1 MRVAHYTVHV
11 KALLHRRRMS
21 DNTASIVTIWFTT
34 EEAAMKS
41 VRRIFVLVGMAVL
54 LGAPIAFAQ
63 TTGSITGT
71 VTDASGAVLPG
82 VTITLS
88 GDRLIGGAQ
97 TQVSDTNGVYRFD
110 RLAPGAYGVKMELQG
125 FRSVARP
132 DVRISAAFV
141 ATING
146 KMVVGSLSETITV
159 TGESPTVDVRSNVQQ
174 TGMNQEI
181 LEGIPTGRDPWS
193 LAKLIP
199 GVQVAT
205 YDVGGTQSMQ
215 QSSMSAHGSNT
226 ADVSYNIDGATVN
239 WPGGGGGATM
249 IYYDQGMFEEVN
261 YMTSAIPAET
271 LAGGVSINMVTKDGG
286 NVWKGNARY
295 NFANDDLQAENWAE
309 TQKVNPLFLGNPTKK
324 TYDLNLSGGGALVQ
338 NRLWVNGT
346 VRKWVVNKLVSARNQ
361 DGSQALDD
369 NDLKNYSGKL
379 VGQVT
384 TNNKLSL
391 SYLWNNK
398 IRGHRRDSND
408 RIPDIAS
415 VVQTNPVQTTQAKYT
430 GIRGSLVFESNFSVM
445 DGQTNY
451 TYQPGTPADAIR
463 RIDTVTTD
471 VTRASN
477 REDHQP
483 NSRHQFDNVFTYG
496 KSGLGGEHLIKA
508 GAQWSRLFYGSDYSV
523 RGDHHVIYNNG
534 VPTSVRQFNS
544 PAFSK
549 NEAIITGFFIQ
560 DSWSMNRLT
569 LNIGGRFDKY
579 VGTLPDQ
586 SSPGGTFA
594 AARTVTKS
602 EAINQNIAVWR
613 AGAAYDL
620 TGSGRTAV
628 KASYSRYGLQVGI
641 DRVTNV
647 NPLTVGSRDC
657 VWTDPN
663 GDGKVQA
670 SEIGTCPAAFSGGTL
685 TNYAPGVQWPYSDE
699 ATAGIET
706 QLPGAV
712 RVGAMF
718 YYRTNRK
725 QIGQVDTRKP
735 ASAYT
740 KHTITIP
747 NGPGGTVANPK
758 PTTAP
763 VYNISP
769 EANAVTL
776 NLRDNVDY
784 LDTAYKGVEFTAT
797 KRFSR
802 KWQMQAGFTIGK
814 NEGGVS
820 GGTDLNDPNNTLYPT
835 GIIGNDS
842 ETAFRLSGSYELPGK
857 INFAGSMIANN
868 GYPYISTYSLTR
880 AVAATQGIALTRA
893 TQTIQL
899 SERGNE
905 RYGDVTMVDIR
916 LSRSF
921 RFGSRSFQPQVDF
934 FNIGNA
940 DTTTA
945 RTVAV
950 GGSYLNPT
958 EILAPRIIRIG
969 FSLNF

>member
-1 MRVAHYTVHV
+1 M
-11 KALLHRRRMS
+11 
-21 DNTASIVTIWFTT
+21 TA
-34 EEAAMKS
+34 
-41 VRRIFVLVGMAVL
+41 VRRIVVCVCTALL
-54 LGAPIAFAQ
+54 LGTPLAHAQ
-63 TTGSITGT
+63 ITGSIAGT

-88 GDRLIGGAQ
+88 GERLIGGPQ
-97 TQVSDTNGVYRFD
+97 TQVSDTNGTYRFD
-110 RLAPGAYGVKMELQG
+110 RLVPGTYGVKMELQG
-125 FRSVARP
+125 FRSVDRP

-146 KMVVGSLSETITV
+146 KMEVGSLSETITV

-174 TGMNQEI
+174 TVMNQEI

-295 NFANDDLQAENWAE
+295 NFANDDLQSENWAQ
-309 TQKVNPLFLGNPTKK
+309 TQKTNPLFLGNPTLK
-324 TYDLNLSGGGALVQ
+324 TYDFNLSGGGALVQ

-346 VRKWVVNKLVSARNQ
+346 YRKWVVNKLVSARNS

-369 NDLKNYSGKL
+369 NDLKNYSGKM
-379 VGQVT
+379 VGQMT
-384 TNNKLSL
+384 PNNKLSV
-391 SYLWNNK
+391 SYLWNDK
-398 IRGHRRDSND
+398 IRGHRRDGNE
-408 RIPDIAS
+408 RIEDVAS
-415 VVQTNPVQTTQAKYT
+415 VVQSNPVQTTQAKYA

-451 TYQPGTPADAIR
+451 TYQPDTAPDAIR
-463 RIDTVTTD
+463 KIDTVTTE

-477 REDHQP
+477 RQDHQP
-483 NSRHQFDNVFTYG
+483 NSRTQFDNIFTFG
-496 KSGLGGEHLIKA
+496 KRGLGGEHLVKA
-508 GAQWSRLFYGSDYSV
+508 GVQWSRLYYGSDYSV

-544 PAFSK
+544 PAFSE
-549 NEAIITGFFIQ
+549 NVATVTGFFIQ
-560 DSWSMNRLT
+560 DSWSINRLT
-569 LNIGGRFDKY
+569 LNIGGRYDKY
-579 VGTLPDQ
+579 VGRLPEQ

-594 AARTVTKS
+594 GPRSVAAQEV
-602 EAINQNIAVWR
+602 INQSIAVWR
-613 AGAAYDL
+613 SGASYDL

-628 KASYSRYGLQVGI
+628 KASYSRYGLQTGI

-647 NPLTVGSRDC
+647 NPLTIGSRDC
-657 VWTDPN
+657 PWTDPN

-670 SEIGTCPAAFSGGTL
+670 SEIGTCPAAFSGGTQVQ
-685 TNYAPGVQWPYSDE
+685 YAPGVAWPNSDE
-699 ATAGIET
+699 ATFGVET

-718 YYRTNRK
+718 YYRTNRN
-725 QIGQVDTRKP
+725 QIGQVDTLKP

-740 KHTITIP
+740 AHTITVP

-758 PTTAP
+758 PTTAT

-769 EANAVTL
+769 AANAVTAS
-776 NLRDNVDY
+776 LRDNVDY
-784 LDTAYKGVEFTAT
+784 LDTTYKGVEFTAT
-797 KRFSR
+797 KRFSQ

-814 NEGGVS
+814 NEGGVAA
-820 GGTDLNDPNNTLYPT
+820 GTDLNDPNNTLYPK

-842 ETAFRLSGSYELPGK
+842 ETALRLSGSYELPGR
-857 INFAGSMIANN
+857 INLAGSMIANN
-868 GYPYISTYSLTR
+868 GYPYVSTFSLTR
-880 AVAATQGIALTRA
+880 AAAAAQGIALTRA
-893 TQTIQL
+893 SQTIQL
-899 SERGNE
+899 SERGDE
-905 RYGDVTMVDIR
+905 RFGDVTMFDIR

-921 RFGSRSFQPQVDF
+921 RFGSRSIQPQVDF
-934 FNIGNA
+934 FNITNS
-940 DTTTA
+940 DTA
-945 RTVAV
+945 VSRTVAV

-958 EILAPRIIRIG
+958 EILSPRIIRIG